1 MPKTHLDTLLP
12 LLPQFFSYNESRNL
26 TWESVVRSQ
35 EDATRMAKVLLIG
48 NILQLLNTA
57 GASVSPPLPIET
69 FGTSLESARF
79 LNRWDS
85 PAMGLQLERFSS
97 KPEFNTME
105 TNNDLEIRSNEFM
118 ESSIMHTE
126 YAMPDLVSESPVS
139 LSIDQAPNSF
149 ISPDEFSNPPTTFEG
164 LEDLMDDEASNCY
177 WKQVL
182 E

>member
-1 MPKTHLDTLLP
+1 MPKTHLNTLLP
-12 LLPQFFSYNESRNL
+12 LLPQFFSCNDPRNI

-35 EDATRMAKVLLIG
+35 EDTARLVKVLLLG
-48 NILQLLNTA
+48 NILQLLNPA

-69 FGTSLESARF
+69 SGASLESAQF
-79 LNRWDS
+79 LSKWDS
-85 PAMGLQLERFSS
+85 PETRLQLERFSS
-97 KPEFNTME
+97 KTEFNTME

-118 ESSIMHTE
+118 EPSIMYTD
-126 YAMPDLVSESPVS
+126 YAVPDLVSESP
-139 LSIDQAPNSF
+139 SIDQETNRF
-149 ISPDEFSNPPTTFEG
+149 ISPDEFSNLPTTFDA